1 MRPSALSG
9 LREADGG
16 FHPWCAAAAALR
28 RRHAF
33 NTVARVSEAHPGPG
47 RLVNRVLARRHAWR
61 RPRMRPSALSGL
73 READGGFD
81 PWCTVAAALRRRHAF
96 NAVARVSEAHPGPG
110 CPGAL
115 WMADGGW
122 RTWRGSRMRP
132 SALSG
137 LREARTS
144 RWRGRGDGPG
154 LVALQARGGAM
165 RPSALSGLREA
176 RASRSRGRGDGPDLA
191 TLQARGG
198 AMRPSALS
206 GLREARCGRRAAPGI
221 ATHIGT
227 NHGLHHRRLRPAV
240 AVARVSEAHPGTGR
254 PGVLWMAD

>member
-1 MRPSALSG
+1 PALSG
-9 LREADGG
+9 LREARCDRR
-16 FHPWCAAAAALR
+16 AAPGIATHIGTHHGLDHHRLR
-28 RRHAF
+28 PAVA
-33 NTVARVSEAHPGPG
+33 VARVSEAHPGPG
-47 RLVNRVLARRHAWR
+47 R
-61 RPRMRPSALSGL
+61 
-73 READGGFD
+73 
-81 PWCTVAAALRRRHAF
+81 
-96 NAVARVSEAHPGPG
+96 
-110 CPGAL
+110 PGAL

-154 LVALQARGGAM
+154 LVALQARGDAM

-206 GLREARCGRRAAPGI
+206 GLREARCG
-221 ATHIGT
+221 
-227 NHGLHHRRLRPAV
+227 
-240 AVARVSEAHPGTGR
+240 
-254 PGVLWMAD
+254 

>member
-1 MRPSALSG
+1 RGTGTGARRASALRPDAGAGDPGRAAAVAVRRRRPRRAPGRDAAAAGRAAACGPAHRHRGVSPRRARHVRVRDRPRRRTA
-9 LREADGG
+9 LDPPTRWLSAPDGG

-154 LVALQARGGAM
+154 LVALQ
-165 RPSALSGLREA
+165 
-176 RASRSRGRGDGPDLA
+176 
-191 TLQARGG
+191 
-198 AMRPSALS
+198 
-206 GLREARCGRRAAPGI
+206 
-221 ATHIGT
+221 
-227 NHGLHHRRLRPAV
+227 
-240 AVARVSEAHPGTGR
+240 
-254 PGVLWMAD
+254 

>member
-1 MRPSALSG
+1 KRT
-9 LREADGG
+9 R
-16 FHPWCAAAAALR
+16 
-28 RRHAF
+28 
-33 NTVARVSEAHPGPG
+33 G
-47 RLVNRVLARRHAWR
+47 RDAWVNRVLACRHAWR
-61 RPRMRPSALSGL
+61 RPRMRPPALSGL

-154 LVALQARGGAM
+154 LVAPQARGGALRPSAVSGLREARPSRARGRGDGPALAPLQARGGAM

-206 GLREARCGRRAAPGI
+206 GLREARCGRRAAPWI